1 MIAHMKRIWKHVS
14 WEHVSY
20 ASSLVTIVGTISLL
34 VVGLIALFWAQ
45 RTFTQMELD
54 FRFTSPAE
62 NQIVRGPLLVD
73 GAFSGRSRQ
82 YLVTLDGET
91 ISIQIPYLLDSSS
104 LLDGVHALS
113 LEIKRPGGTTTKVA
127 ATTFRVDN
135 QPPRIIIQHP
145 INGEVVSGLLDG
157 LYEIRGARTDIQ
169 AVFQVDGNTR
179 EPFETLDTQ
188 ALSDGLHTLAIAAE
202 DEVGNVG
209 RALGEFIVD
218 NTPPEIVWIGL
229 QQGIPVRGEVLVKPE
244 ITEANLDRVQWRLD
258 DVVVGDSRVLS
269 LDTRLLED
277 SEHSLELSVWDLSG
291 HVDVVGCVMLT
302 DNTSP
307 HLEWILPNDQTTV
320 IYKGQRLPLG
330 IKAERGADITVFRG
344 GDPIDGGYLEFQD
357 NSVGDRIEI
366 HGVATD
372 AAGNSSELRGS
383 FVVDQNLKSRLNTLL
398 IIGRTVISGL
408 LEPVDALCL
417 LAGSGRPAMSFEFC
431 PPQFS
436 PYLIGARLEL
446 DLPSVELFCQFAA
459 APGMGFAIPLSRLRS
474 ADDEDRV
481 VMQPKIGFGVM
492 GFGDSGLEDTEPD
505 RMSTDSGASVDKQF
519 YYFSNAFVELLFSWD
534 LTPVMDRDYMEI
546 TLGFRVGLTHI
557 VVQDDAGGSDNYIPA
572 AGIVLRVKGFF

>member
-1 MIAHMKRIWKHVS
+1 MKRIW
-14 WEHVSY
+14 EHVSH
-20 ASSLVTIVGTISLL
+20 ASSLVTIVGTILLL
-34 VVGLIALFWAQ
+34 VLGGCALRWAQ

-62 NQIVRGPLLVD
+62 NQIVCGPLLVD

-82 YLVTLDGET
+82 YVVTLDGET

-104 LLDGVHALS
+104 LPDGVHALS

-145 INGEVVSGLLDG
+145 INGEVVSGLLDVP
-157 LYEIRGARTDIQ
+157 YEIRGARTDIQ

-209 RALGEFIVD
+209 RALVEFIVD

-244 ITEANLDRVQWRLD
+244 ISEANQDRVQWRLD

-277 SEHSLELSVWDLSG
+277 GEYSLELSVWDLSG
-291 HVDVVGCVMLT
+291 YVAVVDCVLLM
-302 DNTSP
+302 DNTP
-307 HLEWILPNDQTTV
+307 PYLKWTLPDAQTTV
-320 IYKGQRLPLG
+320 VYKGQSLPLG
-330 IKAERGADITVFRG
+330 IGIKTERGADIAVFRG
-344 GDPIDGGYLEFQD
+344 GDAIDGGYLEFQD
-357 NSVGDRIEI
+357 NSVGDLVEI
-366 HGVATD
+366 HVVATD
-372 AAGNSSELRGS
+372 AAGNPSELRS
-383 FVVDQNLKSRLNTLL
+383 LLVVDQNLKSRLSSIL
-398 IIGRTVISGL
+398 IIGRTLISWL
-408 LEPVDALCL
+408 LEPFNELPLLVRL
-417 LAGSGRPAMSFEFC
+417 LAGSGRPALSFEFC
-431 PPQFS
+431 PPQALYF
-436 PYLIGARLEL
+436 LGTRLEL
-446 DLPSVELFCQFAA
+446 DLPSVELYWQFVVV
-459 APGMGFAIPLSRLRS
+459 PGMGFAIPLFRSRS
-474 ADDEDRV
+474 ADEEDRA

-492 GFGDSGLEDTEPD
+492 WFGFPRLKDTEAD
-505 RMSTDSGASVDKQF
+505 GMSADAEASVDKQS
-519 YYFSNAFVELLFSWD
+519 YYVSNAFTELLFSWD
-534 LTPVMDRDYMEI
+534 LTPVMDQDYMEI

-557 VVQDDAGGSDNYIPA
+557 VVQDDAGRSDNYIPA
-572 AGIVLRVKGFF
+572 AGIVLRVKAFF

>member
-1 MIAHMKRIWKHVS
+1 MKRIWKHVS
-14 WEHVSY
+14 WEHVSH
-20 ASSLVTIVGTISLL
+20 ASSLVTIVGTTSLL

-113 LEIKRPGGTTTKVA
+113 LEIKRTGDTTTKVA

-145 INGEVVSGLLDG
+145 INGEVVSGLLDVP
-157 LYEIRGARTDIQ
+157 YEIRGARTDIQ

-209 RALGEFIVD
+209 RALVEFIVD

-229 QQGIPVRGEVLVKPE
+229 QQGTPVRREVLVKPE

-277 SEHSLELSVWDLSG
+277 GEYSLELSVWDLSG
-291 HVDVVGCVMLT
+291 YVAVVDCVLLM
-302 DNTSP
+302 DNTP
-307 HLEWILPNDQTTV
+307 PYLKWTLPDAQTTV
-320 IYKGQRLPLG
+320 VYKGQSLPLG
-330 IKAERGADITVFRG
+330 IGIKTERGADITVFRG
-344 GDPIDGGYLEFQD
+344 GDAIDGGCLEFQD
-357 NSVGDRIEI
+357 NSVGDLVEI
-366 HGVATD
+366 HVVATD
-372 AAGNSSELRGS
+372 AAGNSSELRS
-383 FVVDQNLKSRLNTLL
+383 LLVVDQNLKSRLSSLL
-398 IIGRTVISGL
+398 IIGRTLISWL
-408 LEPVDALCL
+408 LEPFNELPFLVRL
-417 LAGSGRPAMSFEFC
+417 LAGSGRPAMSFDFC

-436 PYLIGARLEL
+436 LYLIGVRLEV
-446 DLPSVELFCQFAA
+446 DLPSVELYWQVALV
-459 APGMGFAIPLSRLRS
+459 PGMGFAIPLFRSRL
-474 ADDEDRV
+474 ADEEDRV

-492 GFGDSGLEDTEPD
+492 GLGLSGLEDTEPD
-505 RMSTDSGASVDKQF
+505 GMSADAEASVYK
-519 YYFSNAFVELLFSWD
+519 YVSNAFTELLFSWE
-534 LTPVMDRDYMEI
+534 LTPVMDQDYMEI

-557 VVQDDAGGSDNYIPA
+557 VVQDDAGGSNNYIPA
-572 AGIVLRVKGFF
+572 AGIVLRVKAFF